1 MTGTSYFSY
10 HNRRGCDLM
19 HALLPRVFSIAIIM
33 RQRAGLFDSN
43 FSFATCVGKRWRVE
57 SFQRPKADRSKQ
69 MEKPAMLP
77 ALFVCLSPFVLL
89 ICLFLVSI
97 QSRARWAQS
106 AEKPRHNTAVSIDE
120 RGSMGQDPPPQACC
134 RGPTQAGCQEW
145 LKGPSGTSL
154 RHLTSALQLSPA
166 LTLSRL
172 KTHIELRQHRASGT
186 WSITLS
192 FYKNITN
199 RNIIFLNQFFHYL
212 FSWMARHVWWRV
224 AFLTS

>member
-19 HALLPRVFSIAIIM
+19 RASLPRVFSIAIIM

-43 FSFATCVGKRWRVE
+43 FSFGTCVGKRWRVE

-106 AEKPRHNTAVSIDE
+106 AEKPRHNMAVSIDE
-120 RGSMGQDPPPQACC
+120 RGSMGQDPPP
-134 RGPTQAGCQEW
+134 
-145 LKGPSGTSL
+145 PSGVLQGAYSSRMPGMAQGSQ
-154 RHLTSALQLSPA
+154 RHEPPTLNKRLAVVPGLDPVSP
-166 LTLSRL
+166 
-172 KTHIELRQHRASGT
+172 
-186 WSITLS
+186 
-192 FYKNITN
+192 
-199 RNIIFLNQFFHYL
+199 
-212 FSWMARHVWWRV
+212 
-224 AFLTS
+224 